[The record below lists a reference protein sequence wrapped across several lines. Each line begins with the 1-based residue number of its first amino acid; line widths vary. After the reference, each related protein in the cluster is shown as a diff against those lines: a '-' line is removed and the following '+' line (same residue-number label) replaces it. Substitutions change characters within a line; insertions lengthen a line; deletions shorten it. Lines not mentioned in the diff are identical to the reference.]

1 MSWACLLTSM
11 LLPVIKPMSSAAR
24 LIDNRR
30 RRRNLL
36 TSLPRSPHDSS
47 PALMIVCR
55 TLGPVE
61 LSVDGGPAPPELLWR
76 KHLAL
81 LVYLAR
87 SPRRGRSRDHLIGL
101 LWGDRTETAA
111 RHSLSEALRV
121 IRHHAGVGSIDVT
134 VGQVRLG
141 AASVELD
148 VDRMEEL
155 AAMGDWTAAAEL
167 VSGEFLEGFALAEAS
182 EFENW
187 LTVERELWGRRGA
200 EVLVSCAE
208 AHAQTGK
215 VEEAF
220 GVAGRALEIQPMS
233 EPAIRCALRCR
244 FLAGDRPGALA
255 LFERF
260 HNQMV
265 NEVGV
270 GPSEETQ
277 SLMERVRR
285 ERVPH
290 VEPPAG
296 QSPGLP
302 VVRPPLEGRGQELQR
317 LLEVAADSA
326 RVRRAVVLM
335 LDGDAGMGKTR
346 LLDELLT
353 RLRLD
358 GISVAAARS
367 VEADRAEPWSG
378 VLAIARGGLLEA
390 PGVAAAPSAALAAFA
405 AVLPEWEDRFRRGT
419 SLAVPHGFGRAFA
432 ETLRAALEEQPVAI
446 AVDDAQWLDQ
456 DSALSLGAVLRDLAA
471 TPLILVVATAPHP
484 PRPEFDELR
493 SRIGRELEG
502 ETIRLRVLD
511 RTALSHLAGR
521 MLPGYDPVAIDRVV
535 RRVATDSAGL
545 PLLAVEL
552 LRAVSLGL
560 NLGTIPGTWPEPFRT
575 LDQSLPGHLPDAVV
589 AAIRIGVRRLS
600 STAQHV
606 LAATAVLGDLVT
618 PALLERALS
627 LQAEEVG
634 RALDELEWH
643 RWLVAEPRGY
653 SFVARIVRQV
663 VERDIVAPG
672 QRRRLLQAVER
683 ALPSVV
689 DSAPSRRRLPR

>member
-1 MSWACLLTSM
+1 
-11 LLPVIKPMSSAAR
+11 
-24 LIDNRR
+24 
-30 RRRNLL
+30 
-36 TSLPRSPHDSS
+36 
-47 PALMIVCR
+47 MILCR

-87 SPRRGRSRDHLIGL
+87 SPRRGRSREHLIGL
-101 LWGDRTETAA
+101 LWGDRTEAAA

-121 IRHHAGVGSIDVT
+121 IRHYAGEGSVEVA

-141 AASVELD
+141 PASVQLD
-148 VDRMEEL
+148 VDRREEL
-155 AAMGDWTAAAEL
+155 AAAGDWAAAAEL

-182 EFENW
+182 EFEDW
-187 LTVERELWGRRGA
+187 LAAEREMWGRRGV

-208 AHAQTGK
+208 AHAEVGK
-215 VEEAF
+215 VEEACGF
-220 GVAGRALEIQPMS
+220 ADRALGLQPMS
-233 EPAIRCALRCR
+233 EAALRCALRCR
-244 FLAGDRPGALA
+244 SLAGDRSGALA

-260 HNQMV
+260 HSRLAA
-265 NEVGV
+265 EVGV
-270 GPSEETQ
+270 EPSDETR

-285 ERVPH
+285 ERA
-290 VEPPAG
+290 PPAEALG
-296 QSPGLP
+296 AHVDGLP
-302 VVRPPLEGRGQELQR
+302 VRPPLEGRGPELQR
-317 LLEVAADSA
+317 LLEAVAGSA
-326 RVRRAVVLM
+326 RARRAVLLVLE
-335 LDGDAGMGKTR
+335 GDAGMGKTR

-358 GISVAAARS
+358 GTPVAAARA
-367 VEADRAEPWSG
+367 VEADRPEPWSG
-378 VLAIARGGLLEA
+378 VLALARGGLLEA
-390 PGVAAAPSAALAAFA
+390 PGVGAGPSAALAAFA
-405 AVLPEWEDRFRRGT
+405 GLLPEWAERFRGAA
-419 SLAVPHGFGRAFA
+419 SLAAPHPLGRALA
-432 ETLRAALEEQPVAI
+432 EALRAAVEDQPVVI

-471 TPLILVVATAPHP
+471 TPLTVVLAIAPYP
-484 PRPEFDELR
+484 PRPELDELR
-493 SRIGRELEG
+493 VKIGSELAG
-502 ETIRLRVLD
+502 QTVRLRVLD
-511 RTALSHLAGR
+511 RAGLRHLAER

-552 LRAVSLGL
+552 LRAVALGL
-560 NLGTIPGTWPEPFRT
+560 DLGTISGAWPEPFRT

-600 STAQHV
+600 PPAQRV
-606 LAATAVLGDLVT
+606 LTATAVLGDLVP

-627 LQAEEVG
+627 LEAEDVA

-663 VERDIVAPG
+663 VERDIVTPG
-672 QRRRLLQAVER
+672 QRRRVLEAVGR
-683 ALPSVV
+683 VSASPGDALHR
-689 DSAPSRRRLPR
+689 DAAPSRRRLPR